1 MNEKYTPKQVAAFIQ
16 LIDPKFPSPS
26 EEQSKIISIKSN
38 PLEPAVVIAG
48 AGSGK
53 TETMASR
60 VVYLVANGFVRPD
73 QILGLTFT
81 RKAAGELN
89 LRIRKRLGQ
98 LAKGMEKSGIE
109 RPFSS
114 LDTSVTTYH
123 SYAGRILSEHSIRLG
138 IDADSQPLGE
148 AALWMM
154 ANRIVRNWDE
164 DGYTNESSISTVVED
179 LLGLTSQ
186 ALEHQVT
193 GESII
198 D

>member
-1 MNEKYTPKQVAAFIQ
+1 MTSSMKEKYTPKQVAAFIQ

-114 LDTSVTTYH
+114 LDTSVTT
-123 SYAGRILSEHSIRLG
+123 
-138 IDADSQPLGE
+138 
-148 AALWMM
+148 
-154 ANRIVRNWDE
+154 
-164 DGYTNESSISTVVED
+164 
-179 LLGLTSQ
+179 
-186 ALEHQVT
+186 
-193 GESII
+193 
-198 D
+198 